1 MKTKYVTIT
10 VALFMSLVTFA
21 QKNEIK
27 LADKA
32 MKSGNSAEAKS
43 ILEKVDYMIGN
54 SEDAQKTQYYFIKG
68 NACYDLAKKKIDES
82 NNLVAAAE
90 AYNQLLLVEN
100 NVEYYDQ
107 VQTSLKE
114 VRAELFNKA
123 LVDDKAK
130 KHREAAV
137 KLYQVYQLGRKDTI
151 MLYYAAGSALNSKD
165 YDLALTYYNELK
177 DINYSG
183 KGTSYLAKNKIS
195 EVEETFNTLKERDF
209 AVTMGTHTDPKTEN
223 IPSKRGEIYK
233 YITQIY
239 IYKGDVPAAKKAIV
253 DARALNPDDTSL
265 LLAEADL
272 YLKTEDFAMY
282 KKLIS
287 EATLKNPND
296 ADLFYNL
303 GVISSK
309 MKDGKDDAE
318 KNYIKAI
325 SIDPKYKNAYM
336 NLTVLKLEGESK
348 LVEEMNKLGTSAADN
363 KKYEVLKTKRQN
375 LYKSALVYLEKA
387 EELFVG
393 DKEVRATLLNVYNAL
408 DMTEKYK
415 ALKAKN

>member
-195 EVEETFNTLKERDF
+195 EVEETFNSLKDRDF
-209 AVTMGTHTDPKTEN
+209 AITIGTHTDPKTEN

-272 YLKTEDFAMY
+272 YLKTEDYAMY

-363 KKYEVLKTKRQN
+363 KKYEVLKIKRQN

>member
-90 AYNQLLLVEN
+90 AYNQLLLVDN
-100 NVEYYDQ
+100 NVSYYDQ

-209 AVTMGTHTDPKTEN
+209 AVTMGTHTDPKTETV
-223 IPSKRGEIYK
+223 PSKRGEIYK